1 MPESRAQHAAPW
13 AAKIVG
19 IFGIFVGIIVL
30 LFPKIV
36 GILAIFIGLAASMF
50 PDLAYYPEKL
60 QHWLHCP

>member
-1 MPESRAQHAAPW
+1 
-13 AAKIVG
+13 VG